1 LTPLE
6 ILLALL
12 LLVVLGWIFLPGWK
26 VLEGRRL
33 ALRVNRLEGEVRKLT
48 QENLRL
54 REEVLKKPEQEK
66 AETGKISALVRD
78 LEALRSAIAG
88 AKVSLERLQKKYGL
102 GPGPE
107 LLTKILQSQPDLSW
121 ALRER
126 LAQDILVGEVGRA
139 VLRSLT
145 SSSSLDQVSAT
156 SGVPLAVVKS
166 EVRRLQT
173 LGYLDEKLSL
183 TQLGKMSL
191 S

>member
-1 LTPLE
+1 LLEIE
-6 ILLALL
+6 ILLAAA

-54 REEVLKKPEQEK
+54 REEVLKRPEQEK
-66 AETGKISALVRD
+66 AETGKVSSLVRD

-88 AKVSLERLQKKYGL
+88 AKISLEMLQKKYGL
-102 GPGPE
+102 EPGPQ

-139 VLRSLT
+139 VLRSLA
-145 SSSSLDQVSAT
+145 SSSSLDQASAT

-173 LGYLDEKLSL
+173 LGYLDERLGL

>member
-1 LTPLE
+1 MTSLE
-6 ILLALL
+6 LLLAAIVV
-12 LLVVLGWIFLPGWK
+12 VVLGWIFLPGWK

-33 ALRVNRLEGEVRKLT
+33 AVKVNRLEGELRKLQ

-54 REEVLKKPEQEK
+54 REEIMRRPEHEK
-66 AETGKISALVRD
+66 MEVGKVSSLVRD

-88 AKVSLERLQKKYGL
+88 AKVSLDRLHKKYGL
-102 GPGPE
+102 GPSPE
-107 LLTKILQSQPDLSW
+107 LLTKILQSQPELSW
-121 ALRER
+121 AMRER

-139 VLRSLT
+139 VLRALA
-145 SSSSLDQVSAT
+145 SSPSLDQASAS

-173 LGYLDEKLSL
+173 LGYLDDRLGL

-191 S
+191 G

>member
-6 ILLALL
+6 TLLALL

-33 ALRVNRLEGEVRKLT
+33 ALRVNRLEGEIRKLT

-54 REEVLKKPEQEK
+54 KEEVLRKPEQEK

-88 AKVSLERLQKKYGL
+88 AKISLERLQKKYGL

-139 VLRSLT
+139 VLRSLA

-166 EVRRLQT
+166 EVKRLQT
-173 LGYLDEKLSL
+173 LGYLDERLSL
-183 TQLGKMSL
+183 TQLGRMSL

>member
-33 ALRVNRLEGEVRKLT
+33 ALRVNRLEGEIRKLT

>member
-1 LTPLE
+1 MTPLE
-6 ILLALL
+6 LLLAALV
-12 LLVVLGWIFLPGWK
+12 LVVLGWIFLPGWK

-33 ALRVNRLEGEVRKLT
+33 AVKVNRLEAELRRLT

-54 REEVLKKPEQEK
+54 REEMLGGPGKEK
-66 AETGKISALVRD
+66 ERADKISALVRD

-88 AKVSLERLQKKYGL
+88 AKVSLDRLQQKYGSA
-102 GPGPE
+102 PGPE
-107 LLTKILQSQPDLSW
+107 LLSKILQSQPELSW

-126 LAQDILVGEVGRA
+126 LAQDILVGEVGRS
-139 VLRSLT
+139 VLRALVSSPSLE
-145 SSSSLDQVSAT
+145 QASAS

-166 EVRRLQT
+166 EVKRLQT
-173 LGYLDEKLSL
+173 LGYLDERLGL

>member
-66 AETGKISALVRD
+66 AEMGKISALVRD

-139 VLRSLT
+139 VLRSLA

>member
-6 ILLALL
+6 GLLALALVL
-12 LLVVLGWIFLPGWK
+12 LIGWFFLPGWK

-33 ALRVNRLEGEVRKLT
+33 AVKVNRLEGEVRRLT
-48 QENLRL
+48 QENMKLK
-54 REEVLKKPEQEK
+54 EELMRRPEQEK
-66 AETGKISALVRD
+66 IEADRISALVRD

-88 AKVSLERLQKKYGL
+88 AKVSTERLQKKYGV

-107 LLTKILQSQPDLSW
+107 LLKKILQSQPDLTWS
-121 ALRER
+121 LREK

-139 VLRSLT
+139 VLRSLA
-145 SSSSLDQVSAT
+145 SSPSLDRASAT
-156 SGVPLAVVKS
+156 TGIPLAVVKS
-166 EVRRLQT
+166 EVKRLQI
-173 LGYLDEKLSL
+173 LGYLDEGLGL

>member
-139 VLRSLT
+139 VLRSLA

>member
-6 ILLALL
+6 ILLAALV
-12 LLVVLGWIFLPGWK
+12 LVVLGWIFLPGWK

-33 ALRVNRLEGEVRKLT
+33 ALRVNRLEGEIRKLT

-66 AETGKISALVRD
+66 AETGKVSALVRD

-88 AKVSLERLQKKYGL
+88 AKISLERLQKKYGV

-139 VLRSLT
+139 VLGSLA

-173 LGYLDEKLSL
+173 LGYLDERLAL

>member
-1 LTPLE
+1 MTQLE
-6 ILLALL
+6 YLLLAVVA
-12 LLVVLGWIFLPGWK
+12 VVLGWIFLPGWK

-33 ALRVNRLEGEVRKLT
+33 AVRLNRLEGELRKLT

-54 REEVLKKPEQEK
+54 REEILKRPEHERM
-66 AETGKISALVRD
+66 EIGKVSSLVRD
-78 LEALRSAIAG
+78 LEALRSAVAG
-88 AKVSLERLQKKYGL
+88 AKVSLDKLQKKYGL
-102 GPGPE
+102 APSPE
-107 LLTKILQSQPDLSW
+107 LLTKILQSQPELSW

-139 VLRSLT
+139 VLRALA
-145 SSSSLDQVSAT
+145 SSPSLDQASAS

-173 LGYLDEKLSL
+173 LGYLDERLSL

>member
-1 LTPLE
+1 MTPLE

>member
-1 LTPLE
+1 MTPLE

-33 ALRVNRLEGEVRKLT
+33 ALRVNRLEGEIRKLT

-139 VLRSLT
+139 VLRSLA

>member
-1 LTPLE
+1 LTTLE
-6 ILLALL
+6 VLLAVAVLA
-12 LLVVLGWIFLPGWK
+12 LVGWIFLPGWK

-33 ALRVNRLEGEVRKLT
+33 AIKVNRLEEEVRRLD
-48 QENLRL
+48 QENRRL
-54 REEVLKKPEQEK
+54 KEEVLRKPERDREEMQRVSE
-66 AETGKISALVRD
+66 LVRD

-88 AKVSLERLQKKYGL
+88 AKPSLERLRGKYGL
-102 GPGPE
+102 APGPE
-107 LLTKILQSQPDLSW
+107 LLTKILQSQPNLTW

-139 VLRSLT
+139 VLRSLA
-145 SSSSLDQVSAT
+145 SSPSLERASAD

-173 LGYLDEKLSL
+173 LGYLNERLEL
-183 TQLGKMSL
+183 TELGKRSL

>member
-1 LTPLE
+1 MTPLE

-139 VLRSLT
+139 VLRSLA

>member
-33 ALRVNRLEGEVRKLT
+33 ALRVNRLEGEIRKLT

-139 VLRSLT
+139 VLRSLA

>member
-1 LTPLE
+1 MTPLE
-6 ILLALL
+6 TLLALL

-33 ALRVNRLEGEVRKLT
+33 ALRVNRLEGEIRKLT

-54 REEVLKKPEQEK
+54 KEEVLRKPEQEK

-88 AKVSLERLQKKYGL
+88 AKISLERLQKKYGL

-139 VLRSLT
+139 VLRSLA

-166 EVRRLQT
+166 EVKRLQT
-173 LGYLDEKLSL
+173 LGYLDERLSL
-183 TQLGKMSL
+183 TQLGRMSL